1 MNLQLAIVR
10 SCLGDRCRVRLL
22 RDGSPLEAA
31 IDRRR
36 SDRTRLRF
44 GHLVALDLDGPAAI
58 VWRWQRGRQLA
69 WQPSTLLAALPEGRI
84 LWARI
89 GCVEPAELRLAAEVW
104 LTQIGARW
112 EVHDA
117 VLEGAPAHPGAL
129 LEWLDREPL
138 PVVA

>member
-1 MNLQLAIVR
+1 MNLQLAIIR

-22 RDGSPLEAA
+22 RDGAPLEAA

-44 GHLVALDLDGPAAI
+44 GHLVALDLDGPASI
-58 VWRWQRGRQLA
+58 VWRWQRGRLLA
-69 WQPSTLLAALPEGRI
+69 WQPSALLAALPEGRI

-89 GCVEPAELRLAAEVW
+89 GCVDPAALRLATEVW
-104 LTQIGARW
+104 LTRVEAHW

-117 VLEGAPAHPGAL
+117 VLEGRPAHPGAL
-129 LEWLDREPL
+129 LEWLEHEPL
-138 PVVA
+138 PVIA